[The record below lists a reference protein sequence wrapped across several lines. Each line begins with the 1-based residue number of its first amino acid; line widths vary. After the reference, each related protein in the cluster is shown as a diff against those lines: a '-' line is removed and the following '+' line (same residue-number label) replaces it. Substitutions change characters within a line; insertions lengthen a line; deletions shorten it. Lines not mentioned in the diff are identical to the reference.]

1 MRRLALS
8 ALGVVVLVCGCG
20 TGSHAWTGV
29 DAAATTSAA
38 QRYATLLHWSGV
50 STSGRTGYRVYEN
63 GSQIA
68 EVRSSPADVADLRCG
83 TSYTLGVAAHDAHG
97 NKGPTVTTTYATPAC
112 PQFPLRVSSNG
123 RYLETARGKP
133 FLLVGDSPQS
143 VVGNLSEPSAARY
156 FADRERHGFNALWI
170 NLLCDNYTECASNG
184 ETYDDVA
191 PFTSGS
197 TPATYNLSTPNSR
210 YFARAHAMVARA
222 GRDGLAVF
230 LDPIETGG
238 CASGGW
244 MTTLENNGNGTTSTS
259 TRDYRY
265 GEYLG
270 NEFKDLPNVVWLSGN
285 DFQCHTDARDDN
297 DAIAVAKG
305 IHATDPTALQTTELD
320 YCTPANA
327 CEGTKSTDDSRWSPV
342 LTLDGV
348 YTYGPTYA
356 EARTAY
362 SSNSSLPMFLEEAS
376 YETQHNAETDG
387 CIAVRNCRLQEWWT
401 MTSGATGQFYGGP
414 SYGIKM
420 GWSAATIDSIGA
432 RQVEYQTSL
441 LQSIAWWTLV
451 PDTSRRLV
459 TRGSGTCPTSGSIVN
474 VSCVT
479 DAYSADRTL
488 ALVYEPQR
496 ARITIELSRMA
507 GSTRARWY
515 DPIDG
520 TYARISGSP
529 FANSGSHNFTPP
541 HDHGAGDHDW
551 VLLLQASRP

>member
-1 MRRLALS
+1 MDGRRRRRDCLRGTPVRDGAAL
-8 ALGVVVLVCGCG
+8 V
-20 TGSHAWTGV
+20 WRV
-29 DAAATTSAA
+29 DL
-38 QRYATLLHWSGV
+38 R
-50 STSGRTGYRVYEN
+50 RTGYHVYEN

-68 EVRSSPADVADLRCG
+68 EVRSSPAEVADLRCG
-83 TSYTLGVAAHDAHG
+83 TSYTLAVAAHDAHG
-97 NKGPTVTTTYATPAC
+97 KNGAAAATAYATPAC
-112 PQFPLRVSSNG
+112 RQFPLRVSSNG

-143 VVGNLSEPSAARY
+143 VIGNLSVSSAADY
-156 FADRERHGFNALWI
+156 FADRQRHGFDAVWI
-170 NLLCDNYTECASNG
+170 NLLCDDYTACAASG
-184 ETYDDVA
+184 ETYDHVA

-197 TPATYNLSTPNSR
+197 SPATYDISTPNSR
-210 YFARAHAMVARA
+210 YFARAHEMVARA
-222 GRDGLAVF
+222 GRDGLEVF

-244 MTTLENNGNGTTSTS
+244 MTTLDNNGNGNASTSTS

-270 NEFKDLPNVVWLSGN
+270 NEFRDLPNVVWLSGN
-285 DFQCHTDARDDN
+285 DFQCHNDAGDDN

-320 YCTPANA
+320 YCTPPNA

-356 EARTAY
+356 ETRKAY
-362 SSNSSLPMFLEEAS
+362 RSNSSLPMFLEEAS

-420 GWSAATIDSIGA
+420 GWSPATIDSIGA
-432 RQVEYQTSL
+432 RQLEYQTSL
-441 LQSIAWWTLV
+441 LESIDWWMLK
-451 PDTSRRLV
+451 PDISHRLV
-459 TRGSGTCPTSGSIVN
+459 TRGGGTCPTSGSIVK
-474 VSCVT
+474 VACVT
-479 DAYSADRTL
+479 DAYSPDRSL
-488 ALVYEPQR
+488 ALIYEPER
-496 ARITIELSRMA
+496 ATITVDLSRMA
-507 GSTRARWY
+507 GPTRARWY
-515 DPIDG
+515 DPTNG
-520 TYARISGSP
+520 NYSSVSGRR

-541 HDHGAGDHDW
+541 DDNGTGDHDW
-551 VLLLQASRP
+551 VLLLQASRS